1 MVNDQMVNGF
11 TVSCSITNTGNLDAY
26 ETPQLY
32 VRQMSGDLVRPI
44 AELKGFQKIWI
55 PAGETR
61 TVTFTLSPEDLGYWH
76 AERPS
81 AFGRS
86 GFRLG
91 WLNQRSQTCAA
102 VYYFATDNADFLF
115 RIAPFAS
122 SLSPDKDV
130 IYTLDIR

>member
-1 MVNDQMVNGF
+1 MVNDKMVNGF

-44 AELKGFQKIWI
+44 AELKGFQKILI

-76 AERPS
+76 ESIEKS
-81 AFGRS
+81 AHR
-86 GFRLG
+86 
-91 WLNQRSQTCAA
+91 
-102 VYYFATDNADFLF
+102 YYFATDNADFLF

-122 SLSPDKDV
+122 SLSPGKDV
-130 IYTLDIR
+130 IYTIDIR